1 MLPLALQQVL
11 ALEQL
16 PCVAYLYALALVLP
30 LALELAL
37 EQLPCAVYL
46 SALALALVLPQAQ
59 AQAPTVSSTR
69 HFVPS
74 RLAFVGPVAQG
85 ALEVALRL
93 VVWAFYY

>member
-1 MLPLALQQVL
+1 
-11 ALEQL
+11 
-16 PCVAYLYALALVLP
+16 
-30 LALELAL
+30 
-37 EQLPCAVYL
+37 
-46 SALALALVLPQAQ
+46 VLPQAQ